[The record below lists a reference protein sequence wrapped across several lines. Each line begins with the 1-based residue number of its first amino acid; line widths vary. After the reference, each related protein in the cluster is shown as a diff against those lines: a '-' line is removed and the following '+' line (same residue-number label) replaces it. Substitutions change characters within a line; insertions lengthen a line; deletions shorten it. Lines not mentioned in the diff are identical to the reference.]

1 MTGETIQ
8 PRIRLRRCY
17 GATGDTDGTD
27 GRRSKSEIRMS
38 KSETNSNNQ
47 MAEMIKREAVSSV
60 ILRIYRSR
68 MLAQLEEISAISD

>member
-1 MTGETIQ
+1 
-8 PRIRLRRCY
+8 
-17 GATGDTDGTD
+17 
-27 GRRSKSEIRMS
+27 MS